1 MTYNFDPERWYEDR
15 LALLEHRRRQGE
27 LDDHAFEDAVAA
39 LDREHEALVARLDWT
54 YQIPEEPE
62 HRR

>member
-15 LALLEHRRRQGE
+15 LARLEHRRRQGE
-27 LDDHAFEDAVAA
+27 LDDDAFEDAVAA
-39 LDREHEALVARLDWT
+39 LDREHEALVARLDGT
-54 YQIPEEPE
+54 YQLPEELE